1 MVKRMRTMRLMER
14 NRILILIEWRLPNS
28 QVETMSKKLIVRRRL
43 IKNKWDNCRKK
54 SREKFKMVYRIFIW
68 NLIRRIWIRIRI
80 FHLIQKK
87 MTIRRWICTIRV
99 LEEEN
104 LSSLCN
110 RKSQKISAIPHH
122 IFLKLLLIRRNRFKR
137 WVIRVLVLVHMP

>member
-1 MVKRMRTMRLMER
+1 MRTMRLMAR
-14 NRILILIEWRLPNS
+14 SRILILIEWRLPNS

-43 IKNKWDNCRKK
+43 IRNKWDNCRKK
-54 SREKFKMVYRIFIW
+54 SRKKFKMVYRIFIW
-68 NLIRRIWIRIRI
+68 NLIRRIWRRIRI
-80 FHLIQKK
+80 FHLIPKK

-122 IFLKLLLIRRNRFKR
+122 IFLKLLLIRRTRFKR